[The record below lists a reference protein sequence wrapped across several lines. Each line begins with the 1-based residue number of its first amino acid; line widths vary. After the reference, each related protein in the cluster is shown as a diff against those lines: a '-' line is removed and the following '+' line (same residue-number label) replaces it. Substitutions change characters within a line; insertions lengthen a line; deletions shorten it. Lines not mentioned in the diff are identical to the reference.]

1 MKLMRRKNLF
11 KKILS
16 VFMGC
21 LLLFMATSYVVSEK
35 VEAAS
40 PYGQLK
46 VVGNQ
51 LCDSRGQAVQLKGM
65 SSHGLQWYGHYMNR
79 DSINYMKNTWGA
91 NVVRAAMYT
100 EEKGYMSN
108 PSYMKSKTKEIV
120 EAAIEAG
127 IYVIIDWHIL
137 SDGNPNTHRE
147 QAKAFFEEMARSY
160 GHYPNVIYEICNEP
174 NGVSWSGDIKPYA
187 EYIIPAIRAIDPDNI
202 IIVGTSTWS
211 QDVDIAANN
220 PLSFSNIM
228 YACHFYSGTHTQWL
242 RDKIDTALSK
252 GIAVFISEW
261 GTSDASG
268 DGGPFLS
275 EAQVWIDYMNARKLS
290 WCNWSLCD
298 KNEVSA
304 ALRGGAS
311 TSGGWTDANLSESG
325 KFVSRNM
332 RTEIIPT
339 PIITPTPKPI
349 TPTPT
354 PKPEDPKP
362 TPTPN
367 PNQKISVSYQENN
380 WDTGATVSIT
390 ITNNSS
396 TAINGWVLEWDYP
409 SGQEVTNMWN
419 ASYTISGSTVTAG
432 SLSYN
437 ENIPANGGT
446 VTFGFNISH
455 SGNNQKPRAFTL
467 NGTICDIK

>member
-1 MKLMRRKNLF
+1 MKFIRKKRLQ
-11 KKILS
+11 KSLS
-16 VFMGC
+16 AFLGC
-21 LLLFMATSYVVSEK
+21 LLILMAASLFVPKK
-35 VEAAS
+35 VEAAT

-51 LCDSRGQAVQLKGM
+51 LCNSSGQAVQLKGM

-79 DSINYMKNTWGA
+79 DSINFMKNAWGA

-100 EEKGYMSN
+100 EERGYISN
-108 PSYMKSKTKEIV
+108 PSLMKSRTKEVV

-137 SDGNPNTHRE
+137 SDGNPNIHRE
-147 QAKAFFEEMARSY
+147 QAKAFFEEMARTY
-160 GHYPNVIYEICNEP
+160 GNYPNVIYEICNEP
-174 NGVSWSGDIKPYA
+174 NGVSWSGEIKPYA

-211 QDVDIAANN
+211 QDVDIAAND
-220 PLSFSNIM
+220 PLPYSNIM
-228 YACHFYSGTHTQWL
+228 YACHFYAGTHTQWL
-242 RDKIDTALSK
+242 RDKIDNALSK

-261 GTSDASG
+261 GTSDATG
-268 DGGPFLS
+268 DGGPYLA
-275 EAQVWIDYMNARKLS
+275 EAQRWIDFMDARKLS

-311 TSGGWTDANLSESG
+311 TNGGSTNAQLSKSG

-332 RTEIIPT
+332 KPVTIPT
-339 PIITPTPKPI
+339 PIITPTPTPQV
-349 TPTPT
+349 PTPT
-354 PKPEDPKP
+354 PRPGDP
-362 TPTPN
+362 TPTPR
-367 PNQKISVSYQENN
+367 PNQDNKITVSYEQNN
-380 WDTGATVSIT
+380 WDTGSTVSIT

-396 TAINGWVLEWDYP
+396 TAIDGWVLEWDFP
-409 SGQEVTNMWN
+409 SGQEITNMWN
-419 ASYTISGSTVTAG
+419 ATYTSSGSTVTAKN
-432 SLSYN
+432 LSYN
-437 ENIPANGGT
+437 GNIGANGGS

-455 SGNNQKPRAFTL
+455 NGTNNKPSSFKL
-467 NGTICDIK
+467 NGIVCDIN